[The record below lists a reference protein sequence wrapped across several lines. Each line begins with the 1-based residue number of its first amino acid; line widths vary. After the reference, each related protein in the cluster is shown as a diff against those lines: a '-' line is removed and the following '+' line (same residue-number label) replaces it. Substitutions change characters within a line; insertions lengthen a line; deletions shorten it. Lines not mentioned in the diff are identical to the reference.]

1 MSITIPTTHGALK
14 LPFMTRGKFIIPTTC
29 GFATHGRNYTV
40 PTPSPEGIEALPG
53 GAPLAMVIDI
63 DGFIIVV
70 VAAATP
76 TTT

>member
-1 MSITIPTTHGALK
+1 
-14 LPFMTRGKFIIPTTC
+14 MTWGIEIAFHDSWKFIIPTNC

-40 PTPSPEGIEALPG
+40 PSPPPEGIEALPG
-53 GAPLAMVIDI
+53 GTPLAMVIDI

>member
-1 MSITIPTTHGALK
+1 VENSQFLPLVALPLVVGIITS
-14 LPFMTRGKFIIPTTC
+14 LPRP
-29 GFATHGRNYTV
+29 
-40 PTPSPEGIEALPG
+40 PPEGIEALPG